1 MRESRYLLED
11 ESNSENKKIKNLK
24 ENDTFYFKCTD
35 GKIMQGEIHGILI
48 EEEFGITFIT
58 DIYNFFIPNGSLE
71 KEFFIGNENTV
82 FSTDYRQ
89 FCENKGYLIIRNRY
103 TLSNTRYNSEI
114 KINFFGNNR
123 EDIRKQI
130 IEFLENENENC
141 LSDIDAFKDIDV
153 ERIGDG

>member
-35 GKIMQGEIHGILI
+35 GKIMQGEIHRILI
-48 EEEFGITFIT
+48 EEFGITFIT
-58 DIYNFFIPNGSLE
+58 DIDDFFIPNGSLE

-89 FCENKGYLIIRNRY
+89 FCRNKGYLIIKHRY
-103 TLSNTRYNSEI
+103 TLSSTRCNHEI
-114 KINFFGNNR
+114 KINFFGSNR
-123 EDIRKQI
+123 EDVRKQI

-141 LSDIDAFKDIDV
+141 LSDICDFKNIIV
-153 ERIGDG
+153 